1 MVSRY
6 SCSATV
12 AWDSADM
19 FLILVQRLH
28 ALCSQ
33 LHERAGGGREVRVTA
48 GGEGGQ
54 GGGGGREVRVTAGDE
69 GERVGDRRVEAD
81 VVKAPPERAAERD
94 AAGPDRVA
102 EPAQREIERG
112 LDVLDLDLR
121 LDRHARALG
130 ALGKLAASRVVGA
143 EARVVED
150 QRRVGE

>member
-48 GGEGGQ
+48 G
-54 GGGGGREVRVTAGDE
+54 DE

-81 VVKAPPERAAERD
+81 VVKAPPERAAEGD
-94 AAGPDRVA
+94 TAGSDGGP
-102 EPAQREIERG
+102 EPAHREIEGG
-112 LDVLDLDLR
+112 LDVLALDLR
-121 LDRHARALG
+121 LDRHAGPLRALG
-130 ALGKLAASRVVGA
+130 ELAARRVVGA

-150 QRRVGE
+150 QGRLGEPLDRPRSLPP

>member
-33 LHERAGGGREVRVTA
+33 LHERAGGGREVRVA
-48 GGEGGQ
+48 
-54 GGGGGREVRVTAGDE
+54 AGDE

-94 AAGPDRVA
+94 AAGPDRVT
-102 EPAQREIERG
+102 ESPQGEVERG
-112 LDVLDLDLR
+112 LDVLHPDLR
-121 LDRHARALG
+121 L
-130 ALGKLAASRVVGA
+130 ASPSGPR
-143 EARVVED
+143 
-150 QRRVGE
+150 

>member
-48 GGEGGQ
+48 G
-54 GGGGGREVRVTAGDE
+54 DE

-81 VVKAPPERAAERD
+81 VVKAPPERAAERN

>member
-48 GGEGGQ
+48 G
-54 GGGGGREVRVTAGDE
+54 DE

-81 VVKAPPERAAERD
+81 VGKAPPERAAERD
-94 AAGPDRVA
+94 AAGAPRVA
-102 EPAQREIERG
+102 PAPPRASERG
-112 LDVLDLDLR
+112 PAALHPPLPR
-121 LDRHARALG
+121 ARPAG
-130 ALGKLAASRVVGA
+130 PPRAPRGPGGRPGVGA
-143 EARVVED
+143 PTRGAEGDR
-150 QRRVGE
+150 